1 MHAPIPSSPLSSR
14 GTLVSRVLIA
24 DDSAASRSDIAQTL
38 GRLEGIES
46 CEATNGAEAVS
57 AVEKCRPDLVLC
69 DHEMPVL
76 NGLQTVQILRK
87 KWSSLELPIL
97 MLTARQGTQE
107 KVLAFRAGANDYV
120 TKPAAPEELLAR
132 VSAQLS
138 LKNAIQENLA
148 TQARLL
154 HAAKLHGLGNL
165 AAGLAH
171 EINTPAQYIGDNLH
185 FMSKAFAQSRQ
196 LLEQLRD
203 WAGSETAGAEQARE
217 LLRVGWEERRL
228 DFILN
233 EVPQALG
240 QSLNGIQKIAG
251 VVSELKEFAGP
262 ERHVRAPADLNR
274 AVENT
279 IAVTRQEF
287 PHDAEVAVELEHE
300 LPLVVCAV
308 TEIKQAFLSIL
319 VNCAEAS
326 RGAFGGGR
334 RASKILITTRSR
346 KGGVEI
352 SFSDNGPG
360 VDPSIREQVL
370 EPFFTTKELGSGMGQ
385 GLSVAQRV
393 IVERHRGRLDFE
405 TSKMGGAC
413 FKIWLPLA

>member
-1 MHAPIPSSPLSSR
+1 SSR

-233 EVPQALG
+233 EVPQAL
-240 QSLNGIQKIAG
+240 
-251 VVSELKEFAGP
+251 
-262 ERHVRAPADLNR
+262 
-274 AVENT
+274 
-279 IAVTRQEF
+279 
-287 PHDAEVAVELEHE
+287 
-300 LPLVVCAV
+300 
-308 TEIKQAFLSIL
+308 
-319 VNCAEAS
+319 
-326 RGAFGGGR
+326 
-334 RASKILITTRSR
+334 
-346 KGGVEI
+346 
-352 SFSDNGPG
+352 
-360 VDPSIREQVL
+360 
-370 EPFFTTKELGSGMGQ
+370 
-385 GLSVAQRV
+385 
-393 IVERHRGRLDFE
+393 
-405 TSKMGGAC
+405 
-413 FKIWLPLA
+413 